1 MSGTIYDVIIIGAGP
16 AGLTAGIYAGRAEL
30 KTLLLERGFPGGQ
43 VLNTYEVDNYPGMP
57 MLSGMELA
65 AKMHEHTSS
74 YGIEMLTDE
83 VTDLEL
89 GDSIKTVRTMS
100 AEYQARTVLFT
111 AGAAWRK
118 LGVPGEEELRGK
130 GVSYCATC
138 DGAFFRGKDV
148 IVFGGGDTA
157 VEDAV
162 YLARFCRK
170 VYLAH
175 RRDELRAV
183 KTLQKQAMGKENIE
197 ILWNTELREIRGQE
211 KVDSVLLFENQK
223 KEEREMG
230 VDGVFI
236 AVGVDPNAGLLK
248 GKVDTDSAGYII
260 SDEDCQTSI
269 PGVFVAGDVRRKRL
283 RQIITAAADGA
294 VAINGIQSYLAEAF

>member
-1 MSGTIYDVIIIGAGP
+1 MSDQLYDVIIIGAGP
-16 AGLTAGIYAGRAEL
+16 AGLTAAIYAGRAEL
-30 KTLLLERGFPGGQ
+30 RTLLLERGFPGGQ

-65 AKMHEHTSS
+65 AKMHEHASA

-83 VTDLEL
+83 VIDLEL
-89 GDSIKTVRTMS
+89 GDPIKIVRTVS
-100 AEYQARTVLFT
+100 SEYRAKTVLFT

-118 LGVPGEEELRGK
+118 LGVPGEEELRGR

-138 DGAFFRGKDV
+138 DGAFFRGKAV

-157 VEDAV
+157 VEDAI
-162 YLARFCRK
+162 YLARFCKK

-175 RRDELRAV
+175 RRDALRAV
-183 KTLQKQAMGKENIE
+183 KTLQNQAMGKENIE
-197 ILWNTELREIRGQE
+197 ILWNTELREIHGQE
-211 KVDSVLLFENQK
+211 QVESVILYDNQK
-223 KEEREMG
+223 KEERKLSIN
-230 VDGVFI
+230 GVFI
-236 AVGVDPNAGLLK
+236 AVGVDPNTGLLK

-294 VAINGIQSYLAEAF
+294 VAINGIQAYLAEKF

>member
-1 MSGTIYDVIIIGAGP
+1 MSDQLYDVIIIGAGP
-16 AGLTAGIYAGRAEL
+16 AGLTAAIYAGRAEL
-30 KTLLLERGFPGGQ
+30 RTLLLERGFPGGQ

-65 AKMHEHTSS
+65 AKMHEHASA

-83 VTDLEL
+83 VIDLEL
-89 GDSIKTVRTMS
+89 GDPIKIVRTMS
-100 AEYQARTVLFT
+100 SEYRAKTVLFT

-118 LGVPGEEELRGK
+118 LGVPGEEELRGR

-138 DGAFFRGKDV
+138 DGAFFRGKAV

-157 VEDAV
+157 VEDAI
-162 YLARFCRK
+162 YLARFCKK

-175 RRDELRAV
+175 RRDALRAV
-183 KTLQKQAMGKENIE
+183 KTLQNQAMGKENIE
-197 ILWNTELREIRGQE
+197 ILWNTELREIHGQE
-211 KVDSVLLFENQK
+211 QVESVILYDNQK
-223 KEEREMG
+223 KEERKLSI
-230 VDGVFI
+230 DGVFI

-294 VAINGIQSYLAEAF
+294 VAINGIQAYLAEKF